1 MVIVVTLYSGSLVA
15 FLTFPIIEPDIE
27 NIDELIAM
35 DNAAAEV
42 TWGILSGRYNLHKFL
57 KQFQMRT

>member
-15 FLTFPIIEPDIE
+15 FLTFPINEPDIE
-27 NIDELIAM
+27 NIEELIAM

-42 TWGILSGRYNLHKFL
+42 TWGIFNGRY
-57 KQFQMRT
+57 